1 MLGCVRCVARPA
13 VVAAVTVLIV
23 GAASWAQ
30 GQESA
35 PLAGQLAAALE
46 SAQLDSIAA
55 RDPVGPQGD
64 DRFVAA
70 LRFPGQLMVVSARM
84 DPPIYVEQ
92 KLAAGSFRDVYMDL
106 NMASVAETKVLVTD
120 VGADGLQAGAPGD
133 SANVAGTVV
142 AFTDAA
148 TVEHAEA
155 DASYA
160 RMLRALLE
168 AVP

>member
-1 MLGCVRCVARPA
+1 MLRCVRCVARPA

-23 GAASWAQ
+23 GAASGAQ
-30 GQESA
+30 GPESA
-35 PLAGQLAAALE
+35 SLAGQLAAALE

-55 RDPVGPQGD
+55 RDPEGPEGA

-92 KLAAGSFRDVYMDL
+92 KLAAGSYRDVYMDL
-106 NMASVAETKVLVTD
+106 NMASIAASKVLVTD
-120 VGADGLQAGAPGD
+120 IGADGLLAGAAGD
-133 SANVAGTVV
+133 SANVSGSIVR
-142 AFTDAA
+142 FSDAA
-148 TVEHAEA
+148 TAEHAEA
-155 DASYA
+155 DAGYA
-160 RMLRALLE
+160 RMLRALLD

>member
-1 MLGCVRCVARPA
+1 MLGCVRCVARS
-13 VVAAVTVLIV
+13 VVAAAVAVLIA
-23 GAASWAQ
+23 GSASEARA
-30 GQESA
+30 QESA
-35 PLAGQLAAALE
+35 TLAGQLAAALE

-55 RDPVGPQGD
+55 RDPEGPQGD

-84 DPPIYVEQ
+84 DPTIYVEQ
-92 KLAAGSFRDVYMDL
+92 KLAAGSYRDVYMDL
-106 NMASVAETKVLVTD
+106 NMASIAASKVLVTD

-148 TVEHAEA
+148 TDAHTDA

-160 RMLRALLE
+160 RMLRALIE

>member
-1 MLGCVRCVARPA
+1 MQGCVRCVARPA

-23 GAASWAQ
+23 GAASWVQA
-30 GQESA
+30 QESA
-35 PLAGQLAAALE
+35 SLADQLAAALE

-55 RDPVGPQGD
+55 RDPEGPQGA

-84 DPPIYVEQ
+84 DPTIYVEQ
-92 KLAAGSFRDVYMDL
+92 KLAAGSYRDVYMDL
-106 NMASVAETKVLVTD
+106 NMASIPASKVLVTD

-148 TVEHAEA
+148 TAEHGEA

>member
-1 MLGCVRCVARPA
+1 MLRCVRCVARPA
-13 VVAAVTVLIV
+13 VVAAVTVLIL
-23 GAASWAQ
+23 GAASRAQ
-30 GQESA
+30 GPESA
-35 PLAGQLAAALE
+35 QLAGQLAAALE
-46 SAQLDSIAA
+46 GAQLDSIAA
-55 RDPVGPQGD
+55 RDPEGPQGD

-84 DPPIYVEQ
+84 DPSIYVEE
-92 KLAAGSFRDVYMDL
+92 KLAAGSYRDVYMDL
-106 NMASVAETKVLVTD
+106 NMASIAATKVLVTD

-133 SANVAGTVV
+133 SANVAGSVV
-142 AFTDAA
+142 RFTDDA
-148 TVEHAEA
+148 TAEHTEA